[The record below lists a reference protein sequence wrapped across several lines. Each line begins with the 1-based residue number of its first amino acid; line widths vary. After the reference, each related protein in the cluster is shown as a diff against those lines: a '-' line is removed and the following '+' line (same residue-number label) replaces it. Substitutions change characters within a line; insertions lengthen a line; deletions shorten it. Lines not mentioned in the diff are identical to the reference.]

1 MLHKVLILDANQR
14 SALAATRSLGKK
26 GISVVVADETRGTL
40 SGSSRYC
47 KETLVYP
54 SPYEYSLDFI
64 ATLKKECVERDINI
78 MFPMTEITTYLI
90 LKHRS
95 EFNGIHIP
103 FVDFEAFDALTDKWK
118 LFKLAQQLNIPIPK
132 TYFIENLALTST
144 LTSVSLKFPV
154 VLKPYRSRILSNGE
168 WIGTSVKYANS
179 VTELEDIIEKTEYL
193 KQHPFLIQEYVK
205 GEGQGIF
212 ALYNHGEPVVF
223 FAHRRLREKPPS
235 GGVSVLSESVEI
247 DQHMRKIAQKILD
260 YVKWH
265 GVAMV
270 EFKVTSD
277 GTPYLMEVNARFW
290 GSLQLTVDAGVDFP
304 WLLYQIATGEA
315 LDSINGYKVGVK
327 NRWLLGDIDNL
338 YLQLFKK
345 QRVQSLSYLE
355 KWQIIKNFLKFF
367 ENGISYEINRW
378 DDLRPFFFEL
388 KEYFRK

>member
-1 MLHKVLILDANQR
+1 MVYNKILILDANQR
-14 SALAATRSLGKK
+14 SALAATRSLGSK
-26 GISVVVADETRGTL
+26 GVQVVVADETRVTL

-47 KETLVYP
+47 NETLVYP
-54 SPYEYSLDFI
+54 SPHEYSLDFI

-90 LKHRS
+90 LKHRN

-118 LFKLAQQLNIPIPK
+118 LFKLAQQLGVPMPT
-132 TYFIENLALTST
+132 TYFIESLTST
-144 LTSVSLKFPV
+144 LASTSSSFKFPV
-154 VLKPYRSRILSNGE
+154 VLKPYRSRILTDKG
-168 WIGTSVKYANS
+168 WISTSVKYASS
-179 VTELEDIIEKTEYL
+179 VAELEDIIEKTEYL

-212 ALYNHGEPVVF
+212 ALYNQGKPVAF

-247 DQHMRKIAQKILD
+247 NPRIQEIAQKILD
-260 YVKWH
+260 YAKWH

-290 GSLQLTVDAGVDFP
+290 GSLQLAIDAGVDFP
-304 WLLYQIATGEA
+304 YLLYKMAVNEM
-315 LDSINGYKVGVK
+315 LKEVNGYKVGIRS
-327 NRWLLGDIDNL
+327 RWLLGDMDHL
-338 YLQLFKK
+338 YLTFKNHSG
-345 QRVQSLSYLE
+345 QHIGASS
-355 KWQIIKNFLKFF
+355 KWKSIIDFLNFF
-367 ENGISYEINRW
+367 EKNTRYEVNRW
-378 DDLRPFFFEL
+378 DDLKPFFFEL
-388 KEYFRK
+388 KEYFRR